1 MKRKGGGE
9 MKKQISMLTDSP
21 LKSIILFALPIMAS
35 SLLQFNYSLV
45 DNIIVGRYVSENALA
60 AVGCVGPINSFII
73 GAALGLTTGFTIPVA
88 HAFGEG
94 NSKKLSHYAGS
105 SIFIA
110 FVIGCVIMVV
120 SHLISPVLLDLVGTP
135 ADIKKL
141 ASSYINILYYG
152 IPIQML
158 SNNFTA
164 ISRATGESKKPLYFF
179 CVSVV
184 LNFCL
189 DILFVKTFHWG
200 VEGAAAATIISHC
213 VACILNGIYVFRFN
227 KNVKLRKS
235 DFNPDKGTIFYQIRL
250 GIPVSLQFTVTSVGS
265 MCLQSVVNSFGTNV
279 IAGFTAAARVE
290 GITNIPMSGLGV
302 ATQTFVG
309 QNYGAKNYD
318 RIRDGV
324 RKIFILDLVVS
335 VAMSLILYF
344 SAETVITLFGDNMT
358 GEIMVAAKRYILAIA
373 QCYSLV
379 AILFVMRN
387 TLQGMGFTYANSIA
401 GVGEFFGRISVA
413 FILTPLL
420 GFDAVCYAGPAAW
433 LLADI
438 PLIIIYLKKQQQFR
452 LSPYGKKVKL
462 NAHLN
467 KDRR

>member
-1 MKRKGGGE
+1 
-9 MKKQISMLTDSP
+9 
-21 LKSIILFALPIMAS
+21 MAS
-35 SLLQFNYSLV
+35 SLLQYNYSLV
-45 DNIIVGRYVSENALA
+45 DNIIVGRYVGSDALA
-60 AVGCVGPINSFII
+60 AVGSVGSIGSFIV
-73 GAALGLTTGFTIPVA
+73 GAALGLTSGFSIPVA
-88 HAFGEG
+88 HAFGAG
-94 NSKKLSHYAGS
+94 DRKKLSRYAGNS
-105 SIFIA
+105 MVLAFSIGV
-110 FVIGCVIMVV
+110 VISVV
-120 SHLISPVLLDLVGTP
+120 AHIISTPLLRLLGTP
-135 ADIKKL
+135 DEIIVL
-141 ASSYINILYYG
+141 SSAYVNILYYG

-164 ISRATGESKKPLYFF
+164 ISRCTGESKKPLYFF

-184 LNFCL
+184 VNFIL
-189 DILFVKTFHWG
+189 DIIFVKYLSLG
-200 VEGAAAATIISHC
+200 VEGAAAATLISHC
-213 VACILNGIYVFRFN
+213 IACLLNGIYVFRFN
-227 KNVKLRKS
+227 KNIELEKT
-235 DFNPDKGTIFYQIRL
+235 DFRPKRTTIIHQIRL

-309 QNYGAKNYD
+309 QNYGAKNYR
-318 RIRDGV
+318 RITDGV
-324 RKIFILDLVVS
+324 KKIFILDLLVS
-335 VAMSLILYF
+335 VVMSTILYF
-344 SAETVITLFGDNMT
+344 AAEPVITLFGDNMN
-358 GEIMVAAKRYILAIA
+358 GEIMVAAKRYILAIS

-387 TLQGMGFTYANSIA
+387 SLQGMGFTYANSIA

-438 PLIIIYLKKQQQFR
+438 PLIIIYLKKQRQF
-452 LSPYGKKVKL
+452 KKADNVIPTR
-462 NAHLN
+462 NGYYESV
-467 KDRR
+467 